1 MIFKQ
6 CLKAKSSQY
15 ENVCYFASTYS
26 LLLYLCYTSEEEYN
40 NTFFVFSETFPKDIA
55 KNFTSCCFIPKY
67 KESKY
72 FFVLKKWVIS
82 KLYKWLFIPRINK
95 NTRIF
100 CQDHTAMLQLLIG
113 QHPYTLVAES
123 PSMVG
128 ILLSHVPIEQKKLIW
143 KHRISEIVNRTLLG
157 PIYGHSLGHNALC
170 FSALVTDDE
179 SIKYLKGKTVTVL
192 NIFDAWSKKTQANK
206 NIVLRL
212 YGICSSDL
220 QLLKSKRIIV
230 FTQPFM
236 PYLTIDENKEYM
248 VALINKYSHKDMVIK
263 VHPRDEIDYESL
275 FPDVM
280 ICRLRVPSQLFDMLG
295 VRFEIAATYFSAAV
309 LDFSY
314 DIRIDWY
321 ADELMQKLKFL
332 SNSSLP
338 PRNVNKCKL

>member
-1 MIFKQ
+1 MRLLLFKRKKYPIV
-6 CLKAKSSQY
+6 CFFSSP
-15 ENVCYFASTYS
+15 YS
-26 LLLYLCYTSEEEYN
+26 LLLFLSISSEEDID

-55 KNFTSCCFIPKY
+55 KNFTNKCFVPKY
-67 KESKY
+67 KESKC
-72 FFVLKKWVIS
+72 FFVPKKWIIS
-82 KLYKWLFIPRINK
+82 KFYKWLFIPRINK
-95 NTRIF
+95 KTRIF

-113 QHPYTLVAES
+113 RHPYTLVAES
-123 PSMVG
+123 PGMVG
-128 ILLSHVPIEQKKLIW
+128 IFLSHVPAEQKKLIW
-143 KHRISEIVNRTLLG
+143 KHRIPEIVNRTLLG
-157 PIYGHSLGHNALC
+157 PIYGHTYGNNTLC
-170 FSALVTDDE
+170 FSALVTDNE
-179 SIKYLKGKTVTVL
+179 SINFLKGKTVTVL
-192 NIFDAWSKKTQANK
+192 NIFDAWNKKTQTERNL
-206 NIVLRL
+206 VLRL

-236 PYLTIDENKEYM
+236 PYLTIEENKEYM
-248 VALINKYSHKDMVIK
+248 VALINKYPHKDMVIK

-321 ADELMQKLKFL
+321 ADELMQKLTFL
-332 SNSSLP
+332 KDSCLP
-338 PRNVNKCKL
+338 PPNVNKCQL